1 MTTQFRISRT
11 FDAPRDLVWKV
22 HSEAAHLAQ
31 WWGPAGFTWIKSS
44 LDFRPGGRFHYAMK
58 APTGAVM
65 WGKFDYR
72 EIEPPERIVF
82 TNSFSD
88 EHGNTVRAPFAPD
101 FPLEV
106 LNVLTFEDKAGKTVL
121 TLSGEPINATEAEL
135 KRYAAMHP
143 SMNQGF
149 SGTFDQL
156 DRYLAKLHSGEKS

>member
-1 MTTQFRISRT
+1 MTTQFRISRA

-22 HSEAAHLAQ
+22 HSEASHLAQ
-31 WWGPAGFTWIKSS
+31 WWGPAGFTWVKSS

-72 EIEPPERIVF
+72 EIEAPQRIVF

-88 EHGNTVRAPFAPD
+88 EKGSTVRAPFAPD

-106 LNVLTFEDKAGKTVL
+106 LNVLTFEDRDGKTVL
-121 TLSGEPINATEAEL
+121 TLCGEPINATEAEL

-156 DRYLAKLHSGEKS
+156 EQYLVKLLSGETS